1 MGKLAMYKFAYFLLI
16 VFTFLLT
23 VISVMGSFAGNVH
36 PRNNLIFCYISLA
49 LPVLLIICLVMLFY
63 WSIRRKIWFLF
74 PLIAIVANYGYL
86 SAIMQFTLG
95 DGVSPKGNIL
105 KIMTLNARNFIDDNL
120 DDSANDIKEF
130 LEDESINIVC
140 FQEYRDYVD
149 GRPERISKF
158 FESDFPYQ
166 AITDNVATF
175 SKFPIRKRDYLT
187 FRESNN
193 RAQWVDVEVGR
204 NLTVRVIN
212 VHMQTTG
219 MNSALHQ
226 AAKME
231 EKGMPVNATLRTEM
245 VTDRMGHEYIRRA
258 EQADIIADI
267 VKETRMPMIL
277 CGDFNDTPASY
288 TYKKLKGRLNDG
300 FKTAGEGYMY
310 TYRGIK
316 GFMRIDYI
324 LHSESL
330 EGVNYYSPE
339 RNWSDH
345 NPVIMEMN
353 LPE

>member
-23 VISVMGSFAGNVH
+23 VISVLGVFVGNVH
-36 PRNNLIFCYISLA
+36 PRNNLLFCYIGLA
-49 LPVLLIICLVMLFY
+49 LPALLVICLVMLIY
-63 WSIRRKIWFLF
+63 WSIKRKVWFLF

-86 SAIMQFTLG
+86 SAILQIPLG
-95 DGVSPKGNIL
+95 DGVPPKGNIL
-105 KIMTLNARNFIDDNL
+105 KIMTLNTRNFIDDNL
-120 DDSANDIKEF
+120 EDSANDIKEF
-130 LEDESINIVC
+130 LKDESINIVC

-166 AITDNVATF
+166 SITDNVATF
-175 SKFPIRKRDYLT
+175 SKFPLRKRDYLT

-193 RAQWVDVEVGR
+193 RAQWVDVEVGL
-204 NLTVRVIN
+204 NHLVRVIN

-219 MNSALHQ
+219 VNSVLHQ
-226 AAKME
+226 ASQME
-231 EKGMPVNATLRTEM
+231 EKGISVTTTQQTGM
-245 VTDRMGHEYIRRA
+245 VTDRMGHEYVRRA

-267 VKETRMPMIL
+267 VKEVRMPIIL
-277 CGDFNDTPASY
+277 CGDFNDTPTSY
-288 TYKKLKGRLNDG
+288 TYKKLKGRLKDG

-310 TYRGIK
+310 TYRGAK

-324 LHSESL
+324 LHSETL

-345 NPVIMEMN
+345 NPVIMEIN